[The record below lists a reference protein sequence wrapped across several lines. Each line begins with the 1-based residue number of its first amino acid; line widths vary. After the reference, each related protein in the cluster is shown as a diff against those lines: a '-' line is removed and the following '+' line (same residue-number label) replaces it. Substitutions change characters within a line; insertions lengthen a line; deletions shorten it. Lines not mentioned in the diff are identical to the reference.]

1 LEILV
6 STFLS
11 SLVSIANAPF
21 SVALLAVAFY
31 VLLQGL
37 GLLSWGEHGGHDS
50 ISDTDGHNAVSG
62 ADQGSSAD
70 HEAHTDSVPVGE
82 HESLLAMFWGFLG
95 LGRVP
100 FAVVWQSFLT
110 MFGLVGI
117 FITTVVWTY
126 TDKLSSYYLLFSLP
140 TAVIGGG
147 IFSSG
152 LVKLVA
158 RLMPASSGEA
168 SRRRDLIGCTGVV
181 ISSQVSAD
189 FGEIRLNDPQGRV
202 LRLICRTLPTEAPIS
217 EGANVMVVDYQEKKD
232 ILYVCPM
239 KSLLEEN
246 RS

>member
-1 LEILV
+1 V

-21 SVALLAVAFY
+21 SVALLTVAFY
-31 VLLQGL
+31 VLLQGF

-50 ISDTDGHNAVSG
+50 SNVDGHNEAI
-62 ADQGSSAD
+62 ADHGNSAD
-70 HEAHTDSVPVGE
+70 HGACASSGQVCEY
-82 HESLLAMFWGFLG
+82 ESLSVVFWGFLG

-117 FITTVVWTY
+117 FITTLVWTF

-140 TAVIGGG
+140 AAVIGGS

-152 LVKLVA
+152 LVRLVA

-181 ISSQVSAD
+181 ISSQISAD
-189 FGEIRLNDPQGRV
+189 FGEIRLNDPHGRV
-202 LRLICRTLPTEAPIS
+202 LRLICRTLPTEAPIP

-246 RS
+246 RL